1 MKKNI
6 SEERKQALREHIKRI
21 SESPQAKKAKQRN
34 VRTMQNIVIARAILK
49 NCPLDCQEGQI
60 FQFTTRV
67 KSFIV
72 VDIRP
77 KKHQEDGKV
86 FWLQRFIQ
94 ITKLHIGAESQEIR
108 TPIAIRWDYELTN
121 ENIMDH
127 PILVNI

>member
-72 VDIRP
+72 VDAKP
-77 KKHQEDGKV
+77 KKYQEEDKEY
-86 FWLQRFIQ
+86 WMQRFIQ
-94 ITKLHIGAESQEIR
+94 ITKLHIGAEWQEIQ
-108 TPIAIRWDYELTN
+108 TPIAVRWDYKLTN
-121 ENIMDH
+121 KNIMDH
-127 PILVNI
+127 PIVVNV